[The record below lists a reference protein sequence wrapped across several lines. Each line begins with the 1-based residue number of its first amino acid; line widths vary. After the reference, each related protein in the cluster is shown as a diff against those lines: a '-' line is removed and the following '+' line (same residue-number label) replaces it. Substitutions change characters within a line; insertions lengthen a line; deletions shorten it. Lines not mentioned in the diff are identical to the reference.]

1 MMNTL
6 KIAGRLINLNYYYF
20 AEAEIIPY
28 DRLWEEGKLALK
40 IKLVPIIGVETEP
53 VNIYIEDYPENWK
66 EIIEVQLN
74 KMDSV
79 R

>member
-1 MMNTL
+1 MSVL
-6 KIAGRLINLNYYYF
+6 KIAGRLINLNYYYL
-20 AEAEIIPY
+20 AEAHV
-28 DRLWEEGKLALK
+28 DKNWRTGKPLLV
-40 IKLVPIIGVETEP
+40 IKLVPTIGAETEP

-66 EIIEVQLN
+66 EIIEAQLN